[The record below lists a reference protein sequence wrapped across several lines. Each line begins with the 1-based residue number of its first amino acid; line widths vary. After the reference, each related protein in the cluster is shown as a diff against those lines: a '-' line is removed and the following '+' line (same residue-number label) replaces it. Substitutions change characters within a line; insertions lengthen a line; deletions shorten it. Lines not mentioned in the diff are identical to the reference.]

1 MRKKKYIYIYIKWH
15 KERKT
20 QISVTDRLKQIG
32 GLHGKEFT
40 NLLRNGKNHDIEG
53 QSANNLA
60 FSPFS
65 VLFTN

>member
-1 MRKKKYIYIYIKWH
+1 MRKKIYIYVKWN

-40 NLLRNGKNHDIEG
+40 NLLRNAKNDDIKG
-53 QSANNLA
+53 QSANDLA
-60 FSPFS
+60 SSLFS